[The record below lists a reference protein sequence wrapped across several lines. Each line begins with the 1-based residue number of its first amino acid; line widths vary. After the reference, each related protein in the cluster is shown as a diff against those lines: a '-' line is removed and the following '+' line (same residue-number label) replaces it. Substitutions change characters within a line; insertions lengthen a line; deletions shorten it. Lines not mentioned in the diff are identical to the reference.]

1 MGMHARH
8 VRHAAAVFVPPIS
21 RLVPIRTGKSPHVRF
36 VAGQADPGDAYHFT
50 VGYELDERSG
60 RCRAWLSDSGDWV
73 GWGQPPWGGGR

>member
-1 MGMHARH
+1 
-8 VRHAAAVFVPPIS
+8 
-21 RLVPIRTGKSPHVRF
+21 VRF
-36 VAGQADPGDAYHFT
+36 VAGQADPSDAYHFT